1 MRSRLDTLLNAG
13 GRVQSNLSN
22 IMTQKKKL
30 LVVTGA
36 GSSLEF
42 GMPSVS
48 RVHED
53 FLGWAQGYF
62 RLANDPS
69 GSLYSYLHEEV
80 IRYQQTHVAT
90 HLRRQPN
97 FEEILYII
105 YALAATY
112 PAQAFTSGF
121 GAFVARRNFPD
132 ILQAGRVTSVDGN
145 ALRWLASSLVDEL
158 LIDFRK
164 RCVDERKSP
173 SSRFVFYQALFETLQ
188 SEFEVSIATTNYDD
202 LGRRALP
209 TAETG
214 FDTNGNG
221 SFSPSRIFDRD
232 EWSCLLHL
240 HGSVHFDM
248 RNGGTGLHT
257 IHWQEDLEAQFEQN
271 SSGRSGTPVKEGD
284 AFPTSSIIAGYGKT
298 AQIQRAPFRTMYS
311 ELDRLAHQTDAVL
324 FLGYGFGDAHVNNA
338 FSLFRDTRNRPVVL
352 IDYADDHVT
361 TANAGFCDESPAA
374 TEALKLFQTN
384 FCSMKW
390 LGHTFAGAVCELK
403 AARDF
408 DRSDDPTRRLSIW
421 YGGMHAACVD
431 ASKVLAELI

>member
-1 MRSRLDTLLNAG
+1 MYYQLTLLNAG
-13 GRVQSNLSN
+13 GRIKSNLSN
-22 IMTQKKKL
+22 FIMQKKKL

-42 GMPSVS
+42 GMPSVG

-53 FLGWAQGYF
+53 FLRWAQSDF
-62 RLANDPS
+62 QLANDP
-69 GSLYSYLHEEV
+69 GINLYSYLYEEV
-80 IRYQQTHVAT
+80 VRYQQTNVASY
-90 HLRRQPN
+90 LRNQPN

-132 ILQAGRVTSVDGN
+132 ILQAGRVRSVDSN

-158 LIDFRK
+158 LIDFRQ
-164 RCVDERKSP
+164 RCVAEKTSP
-173 SSRFVFYQALFETLQ
+173 SGKFAAYQSLFETLQ

-221 SFSPSRIFDRD
+221 SFSPSRIFNRK

-248 RNGGTGLHT
+248 RSDDKGLHT
-257 IHWQEDLEAQFEQN
+257 MYWQEDLEAQFEQN
-271 SSGRSGTPVKEGD
+271 SSGRSGTLVKEGD

-298 AQIQRAPFRTMYS
+298 AQIQGVPFRIMYS
-311 ELDRLAHQTDAVL
+311 ELDRLAHQADAVL
-324 FLGYGFGDAHVNNA
+324 FLGYGFGDSHVNNA
-338 FSLFRDTRNRPVVL
+338 FSLFRDSRNRPVVL
-352 IDYADDHVT
+352 IDFAEDHAM
-361 TANAGFCDESPAA
+361 TANAGYDNESPAVN
-374 TEALKLFQTN
+374 EALNLFQTH
-384 FCSMKW
+384 FHSMKW
-390 LGHTFAGAVCELK
+390 LGHTFAGTVGSLK
-403 AARDF
+403 AASNF
-408 DRSDDPTRRLSIW
+408 ERSDDPARRLSIW
-421 YGGMHAACVD
+421 YGGMHAACLN
-431 ASKVLAELI
+431 ANKVLAELR

>member
-1 MRSRLDTLLNAG
+1 
-13 GRVQSNLSN
+13 
-22 IMTQKKKL
+22 MTKKKKL

-42 GMPSVS
+42 GMPSVNRIHS
-48 RVHED
+48 D
-53 FLGWAQGYF
+53 FLKWAQDNF
-62 RLANDPS
+62 RLATDPS
-69 GSLYSYLHEEV
+69 GNLYSYLYEEV
-80 IRYQQTHVAT
+80 VRYQETHVAA
-90 HLRRQPN
+90 HLRNSPN

-121 GAFVARRNFPD
+121 GAFVERRNFPD

-158 LIDFRK
+158 LTDFRK
-164 RCVDERKSP
+164 RCIDERKSP
-173 SSRFVFYQALFETLQ
+173 SSNFLAYQSLFETLQ

-214 FDTNGNG
+214 FDTEGNGN
-221 SFSPSRIFDRD
+221 FSPSRLFDRSA
-232 EWSCLLHL
+232 WSCLLHL

-248 RNGGTGLHT
+248 RNGGIGLHT

-271 SSGRSGTPVKEGD
+271 SAGRSGTPVKEGD
-284 AFPTSSIIAGYGKT
+284 SFPTSSIIAGYGKT
-298 AQIQRAPFRTMYS
+298 AQIQGVPFRTMYS

-338 FSLFRDTRNRPVVL
+338 FSLFRDSRNRPVVL

-361 TANAGFCDESPAA
+361 TANAGFGDESPAA
-374 TEALKLFQTN
+374 TEALRLFQTN
-384 FCSMKW
+384 FRSMKW
-390 LGHTFAGAVCELK
+390 LGIVSAGEVRELK

-421 YGGMHAACVD
+421 YGGMHAACID
-431 ASKVLAELI
+431 ANKVLAELR